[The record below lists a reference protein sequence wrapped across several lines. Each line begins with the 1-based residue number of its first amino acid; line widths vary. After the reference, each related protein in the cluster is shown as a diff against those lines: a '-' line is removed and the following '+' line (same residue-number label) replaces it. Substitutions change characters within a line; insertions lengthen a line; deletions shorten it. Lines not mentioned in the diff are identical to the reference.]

1 MSVEKIM
8 TTSLVTVGLD
18 DTLAELNELFARHK
32 FHHLLV
38 LYKGKLAG
46 VVSDRDVLKAMS
58 PNLGTAAESSRDLA
72 TLRKRVH
79 QIMQRQLV
87 TLTKDASIY
96 DAVALFN
103 RERVSCIPVVDN
115 DMHPVGIISWR
126 DIMRALEAQY
136 VKKKKESSISPTNS

>member
-18 DTLAELNELFARHK
+18 DTMEALNELFSRHK

-46 VVSDRDVLKAMS
+46 VVSDRDVLKAIS
-58 PNLGTAAESSRDLA
+58 PNLGTAAETSRDLA

-79 QIMQRQLV
+79 QIMQRKLV
-87 TLTKDASIY
+87 TLTRDASIY

-126 DIMRALEAQY
+126 DIMQALEDQRA
-136 VKKKKESSISPTNS
+136 KKLKQSSNSPTNS